1 MTRQNPKATPTA
13 AETLVEAIR
22 ILHSIATPAAEIA
35 KRLHIDQA
43 TVLYVIEWGTLPPR
57 QLPLLWD
64 DEALASGEA
73 TGSSCGFQVGNLE
86 IPVAEVDR
94 WRKLRAAHGVFQ
106 LGEQD
111 ADEPQAKT
119 APTVRHF
126 LWWLV
131 AVIGTAVSL

>member
-13 AETLVEAIR
+13 AETLVEAIK
-22 ILHSIATPAAEIA
+22 ILHSIAVPAAEIA
-35 KRLHIDQA
+35 RRLHIDQA

-94 WRKLRAAHGVFQ
+94 FQKLRDNHGVFQ
-106 LGEQD
+106 LGTQD
-111 ADEPQAKT
+111 ADDQQAKK
-119 APTVRHF
+119 APTVRL
-126 LWWLV
+126 LWWMV
-131 AVIGTAVSL
+131 ATIGSAVSL